1 MRCPRFYID
10 GVSPLEIMNLIE
22 NQIIS
27 STSIAIVGISQNPD
41 RDSHRV
47 AKYLQENGYTII
59 PVNRAI
65 PRILGEPSYPDLKS
79 IPFPVD
85 LVNIFRKS
93 DIVGSIVKQSI
104 EIGVKHIWMQDGISN
119 EESAEKAR
127 SYGISVTMDNCI
139 MREHSKLFRSTPYPK

>member
-1 MRCPRFYID
+1 MRCPRFYTD

-65 PRILGEPSYPDLKS
+65 QRILVEPSYPDLKS

-93 DIVGSIVKQSI
+93 EG
-104 EIGVKHIWMQDGISN
+104 N
-119 EESAEKAR
+119 
-127 SYGISVTMDNCI
+127 
-139 MREHSKLFRSTPYPK
+139 